1 MNEFYETC
9 NIDDRPYPPAFS
21 KEDPDDDEPDM
32 DAGADEALK
41 RFKMVDARLRRLC
54 EKKKN
59 GKCKVPEML
68 HNMWATGGSDRDK
81 LRVLFEQM
89 ELDKALA
96 YCRFHLGWPMMDL
109 NELKLL

>member
-1 MNEFYETC
+1 
-9 NIDDRPYPPAFS
+9 
-21 KEDPDDDEPDM
+21 
-32 DAGADEALK
+32 
-41 RFKMVDARLRRLC
+41 
-54 EKKKN
+54 
-59 GKCKVPEML
+59 ML
-68 HNMWATGGSDRDK
+68 HNMWAAGGSERDK